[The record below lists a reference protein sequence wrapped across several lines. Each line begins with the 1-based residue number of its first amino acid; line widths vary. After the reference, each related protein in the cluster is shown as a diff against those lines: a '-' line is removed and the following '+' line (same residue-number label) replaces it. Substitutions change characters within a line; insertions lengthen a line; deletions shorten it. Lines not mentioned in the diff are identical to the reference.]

1 MALNLDPEAQAALD
15 GARRAVPDGGKLDV
29 PLLMAALVHFTT
41 LKAQLPRLV
50 PRFPEP
56 RMLRASAPEDLP
68 VDSMLQPVLRHL
80 ASATAP
86 VTAAELLRLL
96 ADSIAGRSFL
106 AQSGVMEKD
115 LGSDSRPGET
125 TAAAAAPVASGSG
138 WKSFRERAQAIEA
151 LSSFGRMLT
160 VGEPPHKGVVEM
172 ESALGSLIRTLSK
185 MGRRNAVVIG
195 QPGTGKSALIY
206 ELARRLARGDESIPA
221 RLRDLDI
228 FELSPSFLRSGA
240 SMVGQYDERVKSLIQ
255 VLTANPR
262 IVLFVDEL
270 HSLFSSGIHERG
282 PFTEANE
289 SFKAALGRGEISCIG
304 CTTTA
309 EYRRFIEPDGALA
322 RRFGVIRIEP
332 PTAEQAVQILSS
344 RRPRMEAYFAP
355 LRIPDEIL
363 RHAVGLTE
371 DYLPGRFQPDKSIQL
386 LDEAC
391 AFSVTQAPPLAEVS
405 EEALWRALEDIIG
418 HAVVKAGTLRED
430 EVLAKLREKIL
441 GQDEVLAG
449 IARAFVAGLGS
460 WKRTAAPR
468 GVFFFAGPTGV
479 GKTETAVALA
489 KLLGGGVKEAMVRV
503 DCNTLHA
510 SGVDSGPVINRLLGV
525 PPGYIGYARGQ
536 GGMLSKVRDMPESI
550 VLFDEIE
557 KAGPAVA
564 QLLLQILDEGRVEDV
579 DGNLLDFRRSFIVFT
594 SNAGCVYDTRRTIG
608 FDTGAAA
615 DLVTPQADLEAVKAQ
630 LRGAGFGEEFLGRV
644 RHFFVFGG
652 LGQEAVG
659 RIIGK
664 QLASLQEAAEVHGLD
679 LEWSDEVVPYL
690 TARWQPRFG
699 VRHLTTILRHRI
711 SEQLSVAEAQGEL
724 QGVTRV
730 HLRLLG
736 PEGGGSGALPGA
748 ATRERHDDTL
758 FINLA

>member
-1 MALNLDPEAQAALD
+1 
-15 GARRAVPDGGKLDV
+15 
-29 PLLMAALVHFTT
+29 
-41 LKAQLPRLV
+41 
-50 PRFPEP
+50 
-56 RMLRASAPEDLP
+56 
-68 VDSMLQPVLRHL
+68 
-80 ASATAP
+80 
-86 VTAAELLRLL
+86 
-96 ADSIAGRSFL
+96 
-106 AQSGVMEKD
+106 
-115 LGSDSRPGET
+115 
-125 TAAAAAPVASGSG
+125 
-138 WKSFRERAQAIEA
+138 
-151 LSSFGRMLT
+151 MLT
-160 VGEPPHKGVVEM
+160 VSEPPHKGVVEM

-195 QPGTGKSALIY
+195 QPGTGKSALVY
-206 ELARRLARGDESIPA
+206 ELARRLVRGHESIPP
-221 RLRDLDI
+221 RSRDLDI

-289 SFKAALGRGEISCIG
+289 GFKAALGRGEISCIG

-332 PTAEQAVQILSS
+332 PTAEQAVQILTS

-355 LRIPDEIL
+355 LGIPDEIL
-363 RHAVGLTE
+363 RRAVGLTE
-371 DYLPGRFQPDKSIQL
+371 DYLPSRFQPDKSIQL

-391 AFSVTQAPPLAEVS
+391 AFSVTQNPPLSEVS

-449 IARAFVAGLGS
+449 IARAFVAGLEAGS
-460 WKRTAAPR
+460 ARRRPGACSSSPAPPASARPRPPWPSRSCSGAASRKPWCGSTATPCTPP
-468 GVFFFAGPTGV
+468 GT
-479 GKTETAVALA
+479 
-489 KLLGGGVKEAMVRV
+489 
-503 DCNTLHA
+503 
-510 SGVDSGPVINRLLGV
+510 DSGPVINRLLGV

-608 FDTGAAA
+608 FDTGAAV

-630 LRGAGFGEEFLGRV
+630 LRGSGFGEEFLGRV

-659 RIIGK
+659 QIIGK

-679 LEWSDEVVPYL
+679 LEWSDEIVPYL

-699 VRHLTTILRHRI
+699 VRHLTTILRNRI

-736 PEGGGSGALPGA
+736 PEGGGGGA
-748 ATRERHDDTL
+748 ARGGDPRAARRHPVHQPGVMRRTTRAD
-758 FINLA
+758 LAVPVWVIVSGMRPDARGRGFEAPRWWQLS